1 MLDDSKLLLVMTNGS
16 GFMNLAVVDIE
27 VSLYAVCCMASNE
40 HPINNNHVKAIHVT
54 TVLQTSDYITQLH
67 GVSVPITFMLTE
79 FHL

>member
-1 MLDDSKLLLVMTNGS
+1 MH
-16 GFMNLAVVDIE
+16 
-27 VSLYAVCCMASNE
+27 VCCMASNE
-40 HPINNNHVKAIHVT
+40 HPINNNHVKAMHVT